1 MGGGTG
7 SWPGGFGRWAR
18 CALAAGLGGFA
29 LAAFSLA
36 PTASAGT
43 ISVTNLNDSGPGSLR
58 AAITEAAA
66 NETIAL
72 PAGQIT
78 LTSGPLAFSKNLTIS
93 GDGASS
99 SVISGNNAS
108 RVFTITGT
116 PTVTLRELTVTRG
129 NNPKGG
135 GISASGT
142 LTLDGVVVSANHAG
156 GGGAEGSGG
165 GIEFIGAG
173 ALSLT
178 ESSVTENTAG
188 GGTLGT
194 GFGGG
199 IEYLPTANL
208 QSFTLTLTRSSVSR
222 NRAGGGGTES
232 AGFGGGI
239 DASPGT
245 EGGSVTIDVNESSV
259 SENTAGGG
267 GTEAEGFGGGLELS
281 SGGKNNTLTLSIDHS
296 AVTGNTAGG
305 GGTKASG
312 IGGGLGFASGGAGVE
327 QTLTIANSTVSAN
340 GAGGAGTAANGSGG
354 GVLFGIGTANLSH
367 VTVANNSA
375 GGSGGTASGGGLSL
389 QSVGSGGIGNSIVA
403 ANSGGN
409 CATAVPSAG
418 DNVDDGMTCGF
429 SGAGDKSATDAKLGP
444 LGEHGGATLTQM
456 PLAGSPAIDGGDAA
470 TCPPSDQRGVSRPQG
485 GGCDIG
491 AVEVQSPSATTSST
505 VSGLGTE
512 SATVGG
518 NVNPNFSQTS
528 YHVDYGTSTTYGSFT
543 AVASAGEGGARQAV
557 SATLTKLQPATLYHF
572 RVVAVNAAGTS
583 VGGDQTF
590 TTIRTS
596 AAVPTLFSVPI
607 KSPSLSSASLTNRR
621 FRVGKKSTAISARKV
636 PVGTSFRFR
645 LSALARVQITITRSA
660 KGLRRGRGCVAP
672 TSKLKQAHAKGCTR
686 TLTVGK
692 LTRSNLRAGTNAIV
706 FSGRIG
712 KRALSPGTYK
722 ALLSAS
728 NVGGRSRP
736 VALSFTVVR

>member
-1 MGGGTG
+1 MGGRIG
-7 SWPGGFGRWAR
+7 SWPGGVGHGAR
-18 CALAAGLGGFA
+18 CALAACLGSFA
-29 LAAFSLA
+29 LVAISLA
-36 PTASAGT
+36 PAASAGT
-43 ISVTNLNDSGPGSLR
+43 IPVTNLNDSGPGSLR

-66 NETIAL
+66 NETITL
-72 PAGQIT
+72 PAGQIA
-78 LTSGPLAFSKNLTIS
+78 LTSGPLTFSKNLTIS
-93 GDGASS
+93 GDGPGS
-99 SVISGNNAS
+99 SVISGNNSS

-116 PTVTLRELTVTRG
+116 PTVTLRGLTVTHG

-135 GISASGT
+135 GISAAGT
-142 LTLDGVVVSANHAG
+142 LTLDDVVVSANHAG

-165 GIEFIGAG
+165 GIEFIGPG
-173 ALSLT
+173 ALNLT

-188 GGTLGT
+188 GGTLGA

-208 QSFTLTLTRSSVSR
+208 QSFTLTLTLSSVNK

-232 AGFGGGI
+232 SGFGGGI

-245 EGGSVTIDVNESSV
+245 EGGSITIGVNESSV

-281 SGGKNNTLTLSIDHS
+281 SGGKNNTLALSIDHS
-296 AVTGNTAGG
+296 AFTGNTAGG
-305 GGTKASG
+305 GGTEASG
-312 IGGGLGFASGGAGVE
+312 IGGGLSFASGGAGVV

-340 GAGGAGTAANGSGG
+340 NAGGAGTAANGFGG
-354 GVLFGIGTANLSH
+354 GVIFGTGTATLSH

-389 QSVGSGGIGNSIVA
+389 QSVGSGGVGNSIVA

-418 DNVDDGMTCGF
+418 HNIDDGTTCGF
-429 SGAGDKSATDAKLGP
+429 TGTGDKSATDAKLGP

-456 PLAGSPAIDGGDAA
+456 PLAGSPAIDGGDLA

-491 AVEVQSPSATTSST
+491 AVEVQPPNATTSPT
-505 VSGLGTE
+505 VSGVGTD

-518 NVNPNFSQTS
+518 NVDPNFSATS
-528 YHVDYGTSTTYGSFT
+528 YHVDYGTSTAYGSFT
-543 AVASAGEGGARQAV
+543 AVASAGESGASQAV
-557 SATLTKLQPATLYHF
+557 SAALTKLQPATLYHF
-572 RVVAVNAAGTS
+572 RVVAVNAAGTT

-590 TTIRTS
+590 TTSRT
-596 AAVPTLFSVPI
+596 VVIPI
-607 KSPSLSSASLTNRR
+607 SFFGPAPRALTISSATLTNKR
-621 FRVGKKSTAISARKV
+621 FRVGKKSTAISARKA
-636 PVGTSFRFR
+636 PVGTSIRFR
-645 LSALARVQITITRSA
+645 LSALAKVQVAITRSA
-660 KGLRRGRGCVAP
+660 KGLRRGRSCVAP
-672 TSKLKQAHAKGCTR
+672 TRKLRQAHAKGCTR

-692 LTRSNLRAGTNAIV
+692 LTRSNLRSGANVIV

-712 KRALSPGTYK
+712 KRALSAGTYK
-722 ALLSAS
+722 AVLSAS
-728 NVGGRSRP
+728 NAGGRSRP